1 METQPEVPEVP
12 LRPFKLAH
20 QVVSLTG
27 ISFERKSIIGV
38 VELTIVPNSENLRLI
53 RLNAK
58 QLRIYSVVL
67 NDVCQAEF
75 TYFDPFQNICYK
87 EPKSRVLEVYSKHHL
102 SAAQFTDPDVNNGE
116 LLIQV
121 PPEGY
126 SMIQEGQGLRIRIEF
141 SLENP
146 KCGVHF
152 VIPPAS
158 TDEETQMNSS
168 HMFTNCYENST
179 RLWFPCVDSFADPCT
194 WRLEFT
200 VDKNMTAVSCGEL
213 LEVIM
218 TPDLRKKTFHYSVS
232 TPVCAPNIA
241 LAVGQFEIYVD
252 PHMHEVTHFC
262 LPGLLPLLKNTV
274 RYLHEA
280 FEFFEE
286 TLSTRYPFSCYK
298 QVFVDEL
305 DTDISAYA
313 TMSIASVN
321 LLHSIAIIDQTYIS
335 RTFMSRAVAEQFFGC
350 FITSHHWSD
359 TWLAKGIAEYLCGLY
374 SRKCFGNNEY
384 RAWVQSELARV
395 VRYEEQYGGIILD
408 CSQPPA
414 PLPVSGTNPSAAASK
429 QQEIVHYFP
438 IKSLHTVSPKY
449 VEAMRRKAHFV
460 IRMLENRIGQE
471 LLIQVFN
478 KQLALASSAATT
490 KIGAGL
496 WSQLLIST
504 NIFIKAIFTV
514 TGKDMSVFMDQWVR
528 TGGHAKFSLTSVFNR
543 KRNTIELEIR
553 QDFVNQRGIRKYNG
567 PLMVQLQELD
577 GTFKHTLQIES
588 TLVKSDIT
596 CHSKSRRNKK
606 KKIPLCTGEEV
617 DMDLSAMDD
626 SPVLW
631 IRLDPEM
638 ILLRDLI
645 IEQPD
650 FQWQY
655 QLRHERDVTAQ
666 FQAIQ
671 ALQKYPTN
679 ATRLALTDTIESERC
694 FYKVRCEAAHSLTKV
709 ANQMVASW
717 SGPPAMLN
725 IFRKFFGSF
734 SAPHIIKLNNFSNFQ
749 LYFLQK
755 AIPVAMAGLRTSHG
769 ICPPEVMRFLFDLFK
784 YNENSRNHYTDA
796 YYRAALVEALG
807 ETLTPVVSV
816 AIHGTQITT
825 DSLSTDAKLVL
836 DEVTRLLNMEKHLP
850 SYKYMVSVSC
860 LKVIRKLQKFGH
872 LPSLPHIYRSYAEY
886 GIYLDLR
893 IAAMECLVDFV
904 KVDGRSEDLEHL
916 ITLLETDPDP
926 AARHALAQL
935 LIDNPPFTRE
945 SRSRLDKPN
954 LVDRLWFSINR
965 LAYDTKLRCDIVDLY
980 YALYGS
986 KRPNCLQAGENQSFY
1001 KDLMKDNNSSVGS
1014 IIGSFKKT
1022 SESKPHLPTQSDT
1035 LDNEPHERQKPAM
1048 VTIKRTATEAFE
1060 VGDEIIKLER
1070 SEEITVLDEPVNVQA
1085 YDSETKVN
1093 ILPADDDAPDSH
1105 QVTKRLKTEIY
1116 AEDDNSSVMLDVGDT
1131 TRYESSHEEGKLK
1144 SGDGGLKKK
1153 KKKEKKKHK
1162 HKHKHKHNKDKDKE
1176 KERDR
1181 KDKDKRDP
1189 QISRLQARETA
1200 TPDTLSSADS
1210 SNSNSLPPMNLN

>member
-1 METQPEVPEVP
+1 METLPEVPEVP

-38 VELTIVPNSENLRLI
+38 VELTIVPNNENLRLI

-58 QLRIYSVVL
+58 QLRIYSIVL
-67 NDVCQAEF
+67 NDVCQAKF
-75 TYFDPFQNICYK
+75 SYFDPFQNICYK
-87 EPKSRVLEVYSKHHL
+87 EPKSRVLEVYSKYHL

-116 LLIQV
+116 LLIEV
-121 PPEGY
+121 PPEGF

-146 KCGVHF
+146 KYGIHF

-158 TDEETQMNSS
+158 TDEETQINSS

-280 FEFFEE
+280 FEFYEE

-313 TMSIASVN
+313 TMSIVSVN

-414 PLPVSGTNPSAAASK
+414 PLPVSGTNSSAAASK

-577 GTFKHTLQIES
+577 GTFKHTLQIEN

-904 KVDGRSEDLEHL
+904 KVDGRIEDLEHL

-954 LVDRLWFSINR
+954 LVDRIWFSINR
-965 LAYDTKLRCDIVDLY
+965 LAFDTKLRCDIVDLY

-1014 IIGSFKKT
+1014 ITGSFKKT
-1022 SESKPHLPTQSDT
+1022 SDPKPHLPTQSDT
-1035 LDNEPHERQKPAM
+1035 LDNEHQERQKPAM

-1093 ILPADDDAPDSH
+1093 ILPVDDEAPDSH
-1105 QVTKRLKTEIY
+1105 QATKRLKTEIY

-1162 HKHKHKHNKDKDKE
+1162 HKHKHKHNKDKDKD
-1176 KERDR
+1176 KERER

>member
-27 ISFERKSIIGV
+27 ISFERRSIIGV

-75 TYFDPFQNICYK
+75 VYFDPFQDISHK
-87 EPKSRVLEVYSKHHL
+87 DPKSRVLEVFSMHHL
-102 SAAQFTDPDVNNGE
+102 TAAQITDPDVNNGE
-116 LLIQV
+116 LLIEV

-146 KCGVHF
+146 KSGVHF
-152 VIPPAS
+152 VIPPSS
-158 TDEETQMNSS
+158 TDEETQMNCS

-200 VDKNMTAVSCGEL
+200 VDKNLTAVSCGEL
-213 LEVIM
+213 VEVIM
-218 TPDLRKKTFHYSVS
+218 TPDLRKKTFHYTVT

-262 LPGLLPLLKNTV
+262 LPGMLPLLKNTV

-321 LLHSIAIIDQTYIS
+321 LLHSIAIIDQTYVS

-384 RAWVQSELARV
+384 RAWVQAELARV

-414 PLPVSGTNPSAAASK
+414 PLPVSGTNPLAAASK

-449 VEAMRRKAHFV
+449 VEAMRRKAHLV
-460 IRMLENRIGQE
+460 IRMLEHRIGQE

-478 KQLALASSAATT
+478 KQLALATNAAST

-553 QDFVNQRGIRKYNG
+553 QDFVNQLGVRKYNG
-567 PLMVQLQELD
+567 PLLVQLQELD
-577 GTFKHTLQIES
+577 GTFGHTLQIEN
-588 TLVKSDIT
+588 TLVKADIT

-679 ATRLALTDTIESERC
+679 ATRQALTDTIESERC
-694 FYKVRCEAAHSLTKV
+694 FYLVRCEAAHSLTKV

-725 IFRKFFGSF
+725 QFRKFFGSF

-935 LIDNPPFTRE
+935 LINNTPFTRE

-954 LVDRLWFSINR
+954 LVDRLWFSINT

-986 KRPNCLQAGENQSFY
+986 KRPSCLQAGENQSFY
-1001 KDLMKDNNSSVGS
+1001 KDLMKDNGGSAGSVT
-1014 IIGSFKKT
+1014 GSFKKT
-1022 SESKPHLPTQSDT
+1022 SDSKPPPSQLMDSM
-1035 LDNEPHERQKPAM
+1035 DNEPQERHKPAM

-1070 SEEITVLDEPVNVQA
+1070 SEEITVLDEPLNVQA

-1093 ILPADDDAPDSH
+1093 ILPADDEAPESH
-1105 QVTKRLKTEIY
+1105 QATKRLKTEIY
-1116 AEDDNSSVMLDVGDT
+1116 AEDDNSSVMLDIGDS
-1131 TRYESSHEEGKLK
+1131 TRYESSYEEGKFK
-1144 SGDGGLKKK
+1144 SGDGLLKKK
-1153 KKKEKKKHK
+1153 KKKDKKKHK
-1162 HKHKHKHNKDKDKE
+1162 HKHKHKHNKDKDKDKDRE
-1176 KERDR
+1176 R

-1189 QISRLQARETA
+1189 QISRLQTRETA

-1210 SNSNSLPPMNLN
+1210 SNSNSLPPLNLN

>member
-1 METQPEVPEVP
+1 MDTQPEVPEVP

-27 ISFERKSIIGV
+27 ISFERRSIIGM
-38 VELTIVPNSENLRLI
+38 VELTIVPNNESLRLI

-75 TYFDPFQNICYK
+75 VYFDPFQDICHK
-87 EPKSRVLEVYSKHHL
+87 EPKSRSLEVYSKHHL
-102 SAAQFTDPDVNNGE
+102 AAAQITDPDVNNGE

-126 SMIQEGQGLRIRIEF
+126 SLIQEGRGLRIRIEF
-141 SLENP
+141 SAENP
-146 KCGVHF
+146 KSGMHF
-152 VIPPAS
+152 VLPPTS
-158 TDEETQMNSS
+158 TDDETAQLNCA
-168 HMFTNCYENST
+168 HMYTNCYENST

-200 VDKNMTAVSCGEL
+200 VDKNLTAVSCGEL
-213 LEVIM
+213 VEVIM
-218 TPDLRKKTFHYSVS
+218 TPDLRKKTFHYTVS

-241 LAVGQFEIYVD
+241 LAVGPFEIYVD

-262 LPGLLPLLKNTV
+262 LPGMLPLLKNTV

-313 TMSIASVN
+313 TMTIASVN

-384 RAWVQSELARV
+384 REWVQTELARV

-414 PLPVSGTNPSAAASK
+414 PLPVSSTNPAAAASK

-449 VEAMRRKAHFV
+449 VEAMRRKAHLV
-460 IRMLENRIGQE
+460 IRMLEHRIGQE

-478 KQLALASSAATT
+478 KQLALATNAAST

-553 QDFVNQRGIRKYNG
+553 QDFVNQRGVRKYNG
-567 PLMVQLQELD
+567 PLLVQLQELD
-577 GTFKHTLQIES
+577 GTFKHTLQIEN
-588 TLVKSDIT
+588 TLVKADIT

-679 ATRLALTDTIESERC
+679 ATRMALTDTIESESC
-694 FYKVRCEAAHSLTKV
+694 FYKVRCQAAHSLTKV

-816 AIHGTQITT
+816 AMHGTQITV

-886 GIYLDLR
+886 GIFLDLR

-926 AARHALAQL
+926 AARHGLAQL

-954 LVDRLWFSINR
+954 LLERLWLSINT

-986 KRPNCLQAGENQSFY
+986 KRPNCLQASENQNFY
-1001 KDLMKDNNSSVGS
+1001 KDLMKENGSSSV
-1014 IIGSFKKT
+1014 SFKKA
-1022 SESKPHLPTQSDT
+1022 SEPKPAEI
-1035 LDNEPHERQKPAM
+1035 EPQERHKPAM

-1070 SEEITVLDEPVNVQA
+1070 SEEITVVDEPVEVQA
-1085 YDSETKVN
+1085 FDSETKVN
-1093 ILPADDDAPDSH
+1093 VLPAEDGSGESQPLN
-1105 QVTKRLKTEIY
+1105 KRIRTEIY
-1116 AEDDNSSVMLDVGDT
+1116 TEDDNSISVLDVGET
-1131 TRYESSHEEGKLK
+1131 TRYESSYDESKLRA
-1144 SGDGGLKKK
+1144 DGSVKKK
-1153 KKKEKKKHK
+1153 KKKDKKKHK
-1162 HKHKHKHNKDKDKE
+1162 HKHKHKHNKDKDKDRERKE
-1176 KERDR
+1176 KDR
-1181 KDKDKRDP
+1181 RDP
-1189 QISRLQARETA
+1189 QISRLQTREAA
-1200 TPDTLSSADS
+1200 TPETLSSADS
-1210 SNSNSLPPMNLN
+1210 SNSNSNTPMGLN

>member
-1 METQPEVPEVP
+1 
-12 LRPFKLAH
+12 AH

-75 TYFDPFQNICYK
+75 VYFDPFQDISHK
-87 EPKSRVLEVYSKHHL
+87 DPKSRVLEVYSKHHL
-102 SAAQFTDPDVNNGE
+102 SAAQITDPDVNNGE

-141 SLENP
+141 SLESP
-146 KCGVHF
+146 KSGVHF
-152 VIPPAS
+152 VIPPTS
-158 TDEETQMNSS
+158 TDEETQMNCS

-200 VDKNMTAVSCGEL
+200 VDKNLTAVSCGEL
-213 LEVIM
+213 VEVIM
-218 TPDLRKKTFHYSVS
+218 TPDLRKKTYHYTVT

-262 LPGLLPLLKNTV
+262 LPGMLPLLKNTV

-449 VEAMRRKAHFV
+449 VEAMRRKAHLV
-460 IRMLENRIGQE
+460 IRMLEHRIGQE

-478 KQLALASSAATT
+478 KQLALATNAAST

-553 QDFVNQRGIRKYNG
+553 QDFVNQRGVRKYNG
-567 PLMVQLQELD
+567 PLLVQLQELD
-577 GTFKHTLQIES
+577 GTFKHTLQIEN
-588 TLVKSDIT
+588 TLVKADIT

-694 FYKVRCEAAHSLTKV
+694 FYQVRCEAAHSLTKV

-807 ETLTPVVSV
+807 ETLTPVVS
-816 AIHGTQITT
+816 
-825 DSLSTDAKLVL
+825 
-836 DEVTRLLNMEKHLP
+836 
-850 SYKYMVSVSC
+850 
-860 LKVIRKLQKFGH
+860 KFGH

-935 LIDNPPFTRE
+935 LINNTPFTRE

-954 LVDRLWFSINR
+954 LVDRLWFSINT

-986 KRPNCLQAGENQSFY
+986 KRPTCLQAGENQSFY
-1001 KDLMKDNNSSVGS
+1001 KDLMKDNGGSASSVT
-1014 IIGSFKKT
+1014 GSFKKT
-1022 SESKPHLPTQSDT
+1022 SDSKPPPPPLMDIMN
-1035 LDNEPHERQKPAM
+1035 NEPQERHKPAM

-1093 ILPADDDAPDSH
+1093 ILPADDDAPESH
-1105 QVTKRLKTEIY
+1105 QATKRLKTEIY
-1116 AEDDNSSVMLDVGDT
+1116 AEDDNSSIMLDVGDS
-1131 TRYESSHEEGKLK
+1131 TRYESSYEEGKLK
-1144 SGDGGLKKK
+1144 SGDGLLKKK
-1153 KKKEKKKHK
+1153 KKKDKKKHK
-1162 HKHKHKHNKDKDKE
+1162 HKHKHKHNKDKDKDKDRE
-1176 KERDR
+1176 R

>member
-1 METQPEVPEVP
+1 MDTKTEIPEVP

-27 ISFERKSIIGV
+27 ISFERRSIIGM
-38 VELTIVPNSENLRLI
+38 VELTIVPNNDSLRLI

-58 QLRIYSVVL
+58 QLRIYNVVL

-75 TYFDPFQNICYK
+75 FYFDPFQDICHND
-87 EPKSRVLEVYSKHHL
+87 PKSRSLEVFSKNHL
-102 SAAQFTDPDVNNGE
+102 AAAQITDPDTNNGE

-121 PPEGY
+121 PQEGY
-126 SMIQEGQGLRIRIEF
+126 PLIQEGRGLRIRIEF
-141 SLENP
+141 SAENP
-146 KCGVHF
+146 KGGMHF
-152 VIPPAS
+152 VIPPLPPD
-158 TDEETQMNSS
+158 DEIGQNYSA

-200 VDKNMTAVSCGEL
+200 VDKNLTAVSCGEL
-213 LEVIM
+213 IEVIM
-218 TPDLRKKTFHYSVS
+218 TPDLRKKTFHYTVS

-241 LAVGQFEIYVD
+241 LAVGPFEIYVD

-313 TMSIASVN
+313 TMTIASVN

-384 RAWVQSELARV
+384 REWVQTELARV
-395 VRYEEQYGGIILD
+395 VKYEEQFGGIILD

-414 PLPVSGTNPSAAASK
+414 PLPVSSTNPAAAASK

-449 VEAMRRKAHFV
+449 VEAMRRKAHLV
-460 IRMLENRIGQE
+460 IRMLEHRIGQE

-478 KQLALASSAATT
+478 KQLALATNAAGT

-553 QDFVNQRGIRKYNG
+553 QDFVNQRGVRKYNG
-567 PLMVQLQELD
+567 PLLVQLQELD
-577 GTFKHTLQIES
+577 GTFKHTLQIEN
-588 TLVKSDIT
+588 TLVKADIT

-679 ATRLALTDTIESERC
+679 ATRLALTDTIESEHC
-694 FYKVRCEAAHSLTKV
+694 FYKVRCQAAHSLTKV

-816 AIHGTQITT
+816 AMHGTQITT

-886 GIYLDLR
+886 GIFLDLR

-904 KVDGRSEDLEHL
+904 KVDGRWEDLEHL
-916 ITLLETDPDP
+916 INLLETDPDP

-945 SRSRLDKPN
+945 TRSRLDKPH
-954 LVDRLWFSINR
+954 LVERLWISINT
-965 LAYDTKLRCDIVDLY
+965 LSCDTKLRCDFVDLY
-980 YALYGS
+980 YALYGT
-986 KRPNCLQAGENQSFY
+986 KRPFCLQASETQNFY
-1001 KDLMKDNNSSVGS
+1001 KDLLKDPNASGN
-1014 IIGSFKKT
+1014 SFKKT
-1022 SESKPHLPTQSDT
+1022 NESKPVDS
-1035 LDNEPHERQKPAM
+1035 EPQEKQKPSM

-1070 SEEITVLDEPVNVQA
+1070 SEEITVLNDPIEVQA
-1085 YDSETKVN
+1085 YDSEAKLNV
-1093 ILPADDDAPDSH
+1093 DAVDEAAGDS
-1105 QVTKRLKTEIY
+1105 QQLTKRLRTEIY
-1116 AEDDNSSVMLDVGDT
+1116 ADTIDDNSISVLDVGET
-1131 TRYESSHEEGKLK
+1131 TRQYESSYDESKMRP
-1144 SGDGGLKKK
+1144 DGNLKKK
-1153 KKKEKKKHK
+1153 KKKDKKKHK
-1162 HKHKHKHNKDKDKE
+1162 HKHKHKHNKDKDKDR
-1176 KERDR
+1176 ERER
-1181 KDKDKRDP
+1181 KDKDRRDP
-1189 QISRLQARETA
+1189 QISRLQTRDAA
-1200 TPDTLSSADS
+1200 TPETLSSADS
-1210 SNSNSLPPMNLN
+1210 SNSNSNTPLGMN